1 MSSYNYVYAEIL
13 TGYLHLEE
21 DHKSLGHTEEDCYAL
36 KSQEVT
42 NLSEP
47 EVEEWQQK
55 LKEEKDKSNPDMID
69 HIQLDKDFNAW
80 LDKRQIELYG
90 ENNGKQ

>member
-1 MSSYNYVYAEIL
+1 
-13 TGYLHLEE
+13 
-21 DHKSLGHTEEDCYAL
+21 
-36 KSQEVT
+36 
-42 NLSEP
+42 
-47 EVEEWQQK
+47 
-55 LKEEKDKSNPDMID
+55 MID